1 MNYELPPNIQD
12 KFNFINELYPWRALM
27 GQLIEVT
34 IEMFGFCEWA
44 LPECDKDEELAGL
57 QYCAAIDK
65 LYSLE
70 KTHLIAAGL

>member
-1 MNYELPPNIQD
+1 
-12 KFNFINELYPWRALM
+12 M